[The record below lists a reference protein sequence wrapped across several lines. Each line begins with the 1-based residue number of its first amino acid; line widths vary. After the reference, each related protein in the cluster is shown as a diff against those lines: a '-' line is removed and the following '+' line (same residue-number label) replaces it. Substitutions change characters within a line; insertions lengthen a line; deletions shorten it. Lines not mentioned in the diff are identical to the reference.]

1 MRGAL
6 AAATLCAVLLA
17 GCAGDQG
24 DIQNWMEEQ
33 AVGMRG
39 AVKPLPEIKIFP
51 VVDYQPTDGPAP
63 FDALR
68 MEPAK
73 AEKRRIDDPRL
84 SPDRQREPLEAFP
97 LDELKMVGVMTQ
109 DKSIH
114 ALIQAGAALYQVR
127 VGNFMGQHH
136 GRIVAITDDA
146 VELQELVEDL
156 AEGWIERNTSLQ
168 LQERQEA
175 GK

>member
-6 AAATLCAVLLA
+6 AAATVCAALLA
-17 GCAGDQG
+17 GCAGDPE
-24 DIQNWMEEQ
+24 DIQSWMEEQ
-33 AVGMRG
+33 TVGMRG

-51 VVDYQPTDGPAP
+51 VVDYQSPDGPAP
-63 FDALR
+63 FDAVR
-68 MEPAK
+68 IEPAK
-73 AEKRRIDDPRL
+73 VEKQRIDDPRL
-84 SPDRQREPLEAFP
+84 NPDRQREPLEAFP
-97 LDELKMVGVMTQ
+97 LDALKMVGVMAQ
-109 DKSIH
+109 DKDVH
-114 ALIQAGAALYQVR
+114 ALIQAGGALYQVR

-136 GRIVAITDDA
+136 GRIVAITDDT